1 MKRTLAFG
9 ALVGLLVIAMDLPE
23 LRAQQRADGS
33 ELKQYYRDLPFSM
46 SEVKLPGIP
55 DRTVSILEYGAV
67 GDGLMMNTDAF
78 ARAIRACAEGGGGK
92 VVVPAGIWMTG
103 PIRLE
108 SKTELHLER
117 GALILFSKK
126 FEDFPVVRDAQEG
139 SSRFRCTPPL
149 SAADAEDIAIT
160 GPGIV
165 DGSGEAWR
173 PVKKEKLTES
183 QWRDLLKSGG
193 AVSGDGKIW
202 WPSEG
207 ALKGEGLLGKLGRGK
222 DLTAKDFEPA
232 REYLRSNLVELV
244 RCKRILLDG
253 PTFQNSP
260 RFTVNPIQC
269 EDIVICNV
277 KILNP
282 WYAQNGDGLDLTACR
297 RVLVV
302 HSTLSVGDDAICMK
316 PGKIAKYQAPGPACA
331 QIVIDGCTVYRG
343 HGGFVIGSE
352 GYGGAQDIVVRNCTF
367 VGTDVGLRFKSSRG
381 RGGLIEKI
389 FVDGVRMK
397 DIADE
402 AILFDTGYGEGSTE
416 SNLSRTTAADEPQPV
431 DARTPRFRNFTIRNV
446 VCQGAGRAISFLGL
460 PEMPVSG
467 IHMAGIVITAE
478 RGGVLA
484 RVEDI
489 ELKDFTIVVEKGPVL
504 DLRDARGV
512 SLERGTAPQGTGQF
526 LSVSGKRSANIQ
538 LLRTDLSGVKEP
550 VRLGAEVPPEAVTR
564 R

>member
-1 MKRTLAFG
+1 MKRIIAFCV
-9 ALVGLLVIAMDLPE
+9 AVGLLVMRVSLLE
-23 LRAQQRADGS
+23 LRAQQKADSS

-46 SEVKLPGIP
+46 PKVNLPRIP
-55 DRTVSILEYGAV
+55 DRTVSILEHGAV
-67 GDGLMMNTDAF
+67 GDGLTMNTDAF
-78 ARAIRACAEGGGGK
+78 ARAISFCALGGGGK
-92 VVVPAGIWMTG
+92 VVVPAGIYLTG

-108 SKTELHLER
+108 SKTELHLEL

-126 FEDFPVVRDAQEG
+126 FEDFPVVRDPQEG

-149 SAADAEDIAIT
+149 SAVDAEDIAVT

-173 PVKKEKLTES
+173 PVKKEKLTER
-183 QWRDLLKSGG
+183 QWRDLLQSGG

-207 ALKGEGLLGKLGRGK
+207 ALKGEALLNTLGRRK

-232 REYLRSNLVELV
+232 REYLRSNLLELV
-244 RCKRILLDG
+244 RCKRVLLDG
-253 PTFQNSP
+253 ATFQNSP
-260 RFTVNPIQC
+260 RFTVNPVQS
-269 EDIVICNV
+269 EDIVIRNV

-331 QIVIDGCTVYRG
+331 QIVIEGCTVYRG

-352 GYGGAQDIVVRNCTF
+352 GYGGAQDIMVRNCTF

-397 DIADE
+397 DIANE
-402 AILFDTGYGEGSTE
+402 AILFDTFYGEGSTE
-416 SNLSRTTAADEPQPV
+416 SNLSGAMAGNEPQPV
-431 DARTPRFRNFTIRNV
+431 DARTPRFRDFTIRNI
-446 VCQGAGRAISFLGL
+446 VCQGAGRAISLLGL
-460 PEMPVSG
+460 AEMPVSG
-467 IHMAGIVITAE
+467 IRMTGIVISAE

-489 ELKDFTIVVEKGPVL
+489 ELKDFTLVVAKGPVL

-526 LSVSGKRSANIQ
+526 LSVVGKRSANIQ

-550 VRLGAEVPPEAVTR
+550 VRVGAEVSPDAVTR